1 MTGRGV
7 LGVSIA
13 LAAVAVV
20 GVPIGAARPDTCP
33 GGRFRITEGAFLAV
47 GEVLVVDGS
56 TATLTSGCTGGRVRA
71 RGRRDGTTR
80 LTVRFATCPNG
91 GGKALLRGRL
101 VDACARFEGSAR
113 TPRLSPR
120 SRRVVA
126 ERSTCGDGV
135 LDAGGGEACDQADA
149 PACPGACAADCT
161 CPLPTTTTTLP
172 PPPTGVFLLTESKVI
187 ARVDAASPQTLRDVH
202 LVTGLVLGERLIGI
216 DVRPASGELF
226 AVGAVDMGATAAL
239 RLYRVDLTTGLA
251 TSISATPVS
260 VTDGGRWGL
269 DFNPTVDRLR
279 IVSDAN
285 ENLRLNPT
293 TGARADAPVN
303 DTNLS
308 PVGNQVIA
316 VAYDRNVTGGGP
328 TDSTLY
334 AIGRTA
340 SSLYTIG
347 GVNQTPTPNGGVL
360 MTVGALGITLSS
372 SADGGLDVFG
382 VPGTAYA
389 ALTDTTERTALYTI
403 NLTTG
408 AATEIGVIGDGTT
421 PVVGLAVAPGGP
433 TAP

>member
-1 MTGRGV
+1 MTGRV
-7 LGVSIA
+7 LLGVSIA
-13 LAAVAVV
+13 LAAVAVI
-20 GVPIGAARPDTCP
+20 GVPTGAAPPGTCP
-33 GGRFRITEGAFLAV
+33 GGRFRITEGPLLAV
-47 GEVLVVDGS
+47 GEVLVVEGS
-56 TATLTSGCTGGRVRA
+56 AATLTSGCAGGRVRA

-80 LTVRFATCPNG
+80 LTVRFATCPSG
-91 GGKALLRGRL
+91 GGKVILRGRL

-113 TPRLSPR
+113 TPRLAPR
-120 SRRVVA
+120 TRHVVA

-161 CPLPTTTTTLP
+161 CPPSTTTTTLP
-172 PPPTGVFLLTESKVI
+172 PPPTGIFLLTESKVI

-269 DFNPTVDRLR
+269 DFNPIVDRLR

-316 VAYDRNVTGGGP
+316 VAYDRNVTGGAP

-340 SSLYTIG
+340 SSLHTIG
-347 GVNQTPTPNGGVL
+347 GVNQTPSPNGGVL
-360 MTVGALGITLSS
+360 MTVGALGIALSS

-382 VPGTAYA
+382 APGTAYA
-389 ALTDTTERTALYTI
+389 ALTDATERTALYTI
-403 NLTTG
+403 DLATG
-408 AATEIGVIGDGTT
+408 AATEVGVIGDGTT
-421 PVVGLAVAPGGP
+421 SVVGLAVAPGGP
-433 TAP
+433 GAP